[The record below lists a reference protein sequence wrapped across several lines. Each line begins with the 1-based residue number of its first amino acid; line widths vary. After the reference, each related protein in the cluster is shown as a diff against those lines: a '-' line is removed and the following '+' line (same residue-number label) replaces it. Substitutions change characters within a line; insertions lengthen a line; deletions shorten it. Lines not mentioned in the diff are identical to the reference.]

1 MIKKRI
7 FASILAAIS
16 LFSLMACKKGNGNK
30 EDSTSVSGGNPP
42 QTVITD
48 TTHEFSSEPTAYKLV
63 ENGATEYKILVSEDG
78 KITYAEAIS
87 ELQLFFEEATNI
99 KLAVITSEE
108 VFDSN
113 AKYISLG
120 DNSLLQTADVSID
133 YATLGTQ
140 GYDIQTMGQS
150 IFVCGEKQGVLYGV
164 YELLYQLFGFE
175 TLSNKITYIEKNV
188 KNLSL
193 PKLKIKEVPDI
204 EFRVPVTGTQTNDAD
219 SRRRMRML
227 NSEQVI
233 MAEGGQHNTLRYILK
248 PEYTV
253 DEAGNNVLL
262 HPSWYSEDLTQL
274 CYTARGN
281 AEEYQAML
289 AAAAESVKR
298 IILKYP
304 SQDVIA
310 ISQMDVV
317 SWCECE
323 ACQALE
329 DKYGTDAA
337 SQIYFINDLTDY
349 LDEWLTT
356 EEAVKDRDIQF
367 MIFAYHMVEEA
378 PAVQNEDG
386 TWSPI
391 DETVVLNDNVAVWIA
406 ALYEDYTLSV
416 HHENSYNIRRLL
428 ESWHACTNTYFI
440 WAYNI
445 YFDNYLIP
453 YDSYGAIQ
461 DMVKYFV
468 SHDTRYLWA
477 QGNYNTHQNTGYD
490 DLKSYL
496 FSKLMW
502 NCNLDVNTLISN
514 FFDKV
519 YREASDIMEGTYWAW
534 RLQSAKQIELGRSG
548 SIYASPHA
556 AKFWPQGYLTT
567 QLENMEA
574 AKAAIEHYK
583 ISDPALY
590 QSIYDSIVCE
600 TISPRFLLLENYS
613 NTFSNMSLLEFKAA
627 FKKDANRLGFD
638 RLSEHVTLEDYG
650 N

>member
-7 FASILAAIS
+7 LAVLLASIS
-16 LFSLMACKKGNGNK
+16 LFSLASCKNGN
-30 EDSTSVSGGNPP
+30 DNDGDNSVPGGAVKP
-42 QTVITD
+42 TVTD
-48 TTHEFSSEPTAYKLV
+48 TIHEFSIETTPYSLMK
-63 ENGATEYKILVSEDG
+63 NGATEYKILVSEQG
-78 KITYAEAIS
+78 KITHAEAIS
-87 ELQLFFEEATNI
+87 ELQLFFEEATDI
-99 KLAVITSEE
+99 KLTAVTGEE
-108 VFDSN
+108 AFDNN

-120 DNSLLQTADVSID
+120 DTNFLQTADVSID
-133 YATLGTQ
+133 YKTLGAQ
-140 GYDIQTMGQS
+140 GYEIRTIGQS
-150 IFVCGEKQGVLYGV
+150 VFVCGAKQGVLYGV

-175 TLSNKITYIEKNV
+175 TLSNKVTYIETSV
-188 KNLSL
+188 KDLPL
-193 PKLKIKEVPDI
+193 PKLTIKEVPDI

-219 SRRRMRML
+219 SRHRMRML
-227 NSEQVI
+227 NSEEVI

-253 DEAGNNVLL
+253 DENGNEVLV
-262 HPSWYSEDLTQL
+262 HPSWYSEDVTQL

-281 AEEYQAML
+281 AEEYAAML

-304 SQDVIA
+304 SQNVIA

-317 SWCECE
+317 SWCECD

-329 DKYGTDAA
+329 DKYGTDAV

-391 DETVVLNDNVAVWIA
+391 DESVVLNDNVAVWIA

-416 HHENSYNIRRLL
+416 HHEDSYNIRRLM
-428 ESWHACTNTYFI
+428 ESWHACTNTYVI

-461 DMVKYFV
+461 DMIQYFV
-468 SHDTRYLWA
+468 LHDTRYLWA

-519 YREASDIMEGTYWAW
+519 YREAADIMEGTYWAW
-534 RLQSAKQIELGRSG
+534 RLQSAKQIALGRSG

-556 AKFWPQGYLTT
+556 AKFWPQGYLTS
-567 QLENMEA
+567 QLDNMEA

-583 ISDPALY
+583 ISDPKLY
-590 QSIYDSIVCE
+590 QAIYDSIVCE

-613 NTFSNMSLLEFKAA
+613 NTFSNLSMLDFKTA
-627 FKKDANRLGFD
+627 FKKDVNQLGFD
-638 RLSEHVTLEDYG
+638 RLSEHVTLENYG
-650 N
+650 D

>member
-7 FASILAAIS
+7 LAVLLASIS
-16 LFSLMACKKGNGNK
+16 LFSLASCKNGN
-30 EDSTSVSGGNPP
+30 DNDGDNSVPGGAVKP
-42 QTVITD
+42 TVTD
-48 TTHEFSSEPTAYKLV
+48 TIHEFSIETTPYSLV
-63 ENGATEYKILVSEDG
+63 KNGATEYKILVSEQG
-78 KITYAEAIS
+78 KITHAEAIS
-87 ELQLFFEEATNI
+87 ELQLFFEEATDI
-99 KLAVITSEE
+99 KLTAVTGEE
-108 VFDSN
+108 AFNNN

-120 DNSLLQTADVSID
+120 DTNFLQTADVSID
-133 YATLGTQ
+133 YKTLGTQ
-140 GYDIQTMGQS
+140 GYEIRTIGQS
-150 IFVCGEKQGVLYGV
+150 VFVCGAKQGVLYGV

-175 TLSNKITYIEKNV
+175 TLSNKVTYIETSV
-188 KNLSL
+188 KDLPL
-193 PKLKIKEVPDI
+193 PKLTIKEVPDI

-219 SRRRMRML
+219 SRHRMRML
-227 NSEQVI
+227 NSEEVI

-253 DEAGNNVLL
+253 DENGNEVLL
-262 HPSWYSEDLTQL
+262 HPSWYSDDVTQL

-281 AEEYQAML
+281 AEEYAAML

-304 SQDVIA
+304 SQNVIA

-317 SWCECE
+317 SWCECD

-329 DKYGTDAA
+329 DKYGTDAV

-391 DETVVLNDNVAVWIA
+391 DESVVLNDNVAVWIA

-416 HHENSYNIRRLL
+416 HHEDSYNIRRLM

-461 DMVKYFV
+461 DMIQYFV
-468 SHDTRYLWA
+468 LHDTRYLWA

-519 YREASDIMEGTYWAW
+519 YREAADIMEGTYWAW
-534 RLQSAKQIELGRSG
+534 RLQSAKQIALGRSG

-556 AKFWPQGYLTT
+556 AKFWPQGYLTS
-567 QLENMEA
+567 QLDNMEA

-583 ISDPALY
+583 ISNPKLY
-590 QSIYDSIVCE
+590 QAIYDSIVCE

-613 NTFSNMSLLEFKAA
+613 NTFSNLSMLDFKTA
-627 FKKDANRLGFD
+627 FKKDVNLLGFD
-638 RLSEHVTLEDYG
+638 RLSEHVTLENYG
-650 N
+650 D

>member
-7 FASILAAIS
+7 LAGALAAIS
-16 LFSLMACKKGNGNK
+16 LFSLVSCKKEPENDN
-30 EDSTSVSGGNPP
+30 TSLPGGTPP
-42 QTVITD
+42 ITVETD
-48 TTHEFSSEPTAYKLV
+48 TVHEFFIGTTAYSLIK
-63 ENGATEYKILVSEDG
+63 NGTTEYKILVSEEG
-78 KITYAEAIS
+78 KVTYAEAIS
-87 ELQLFFEEATNI
+87 ELQLFFEEATGI
-99 KLAVITSEE
+99 RLAVVTSTEA
-108 VFDSN
+108 FNSN

-120 DNSLLQTADVSID
+120 NTNAVQTANISID
-133 YATLGTQ
+133 YKTLGTQ
-140 GYDIQTMGQS
+140 GYEIQTVGQS
-150 IFVCGEKQGVLYGV
+150 IFVCGAKQGVLYGV
-164 YELLYQLFGFE
+164 YELLYQLFDFE
-175 TLSNKITYIEKNV
+175 TLTNKITYIEKNV
-188 KNLSL
+188 KNLPL
-193 PKLKIKEVPDI
+193 PQLKIKEVPDI
-204 EFRVPVTGTQTNDAD
+204 EFRVPVMGTQTNDAD

-227 NSEQVI
+227 NSEEVI
-233 MAEGGQHNTLRYILK
+233 MPEGGQHNTLRYILK
-248 PEYTV
+248 PEYTK
-253 DEAGNNVLL
+253 DEKGNDVLV
-262 HPSWYSEDLTQL
+262 HPEWYSENLTQL
-274 CYTARGN
+274 CYTARGDADKY
-281 AEEYQAML
+281 AEMI

-310 ISQMDVV
+310 IAQMDVE
-317 SWCECE
+317 SWCECH
-323 ACQALE
+323 ACQSLQ
-329 DKYGTDAA
+329 DKYGTDSV

-349 LDEWLTT
+349 LEEWLTT
-356 EEAVKDRDIQF
+356 EEEVKDRDIQF
-367 MIFAYHMVEEA
+367 MIFAYHMVEKA

-391 DETVVLNDNVAVWIA
+391 DKTVVLNDNVAVWIA

-416 HHENSYNIRRLL
+416 HHEDSVNIRRLM
-428 ESWHACTNTYFI
+428 ESWHACTDTYFV

-461 DMVKYFV
+461 DMIRYFV

-534 RLQSAKQIELGRSG
+534 RLQSAKQIALGRSG
-548 SIYASPHA
+548 SIYASPSD

-567 QLENMEA
+567 QLESMER
-574 AKAAIEHYK
+574 AKDAIEHYK
-583 ISDPALY
+583 ISDPTLY
-590 QSIYDSIVCE
+590 QAIYDSIVCE

-613 NTFSNMSLLEFKAA
+613 DKFSDKALAEFKAA
-627 FKKDANRLGFD
+627 FRKDVNRLGFD
-638 RLSEHVTLEDYG
+638 RLSEHVTLDDYA

>member
-1 MIKKRI
+1 MMKKRI
-7 FASILAAIS
+7 LAVLLASISLIS
-16 LFSLMACKKGNGNK
+16 LFGCKNNNKGNNS
-30 EDSTSVSGGNPP
+30 EPSGVVKP
-42 QTVITD
+42 TVTD
-48 TTHEFSSEPTAYKLV
+48 TIHEFSMETTPYSLV
-63 ENGATEYKILVSEDG
+63 KNGATEYKILVSEKG
-78 KITYAEAIS
+78 KITHAEAIS
-87 ELQLFFEEATNI
+87 ELQLFFEEATDI
-99 KLAVITSEE
+99 KLTAVTGENT
-108 VFDSN
+108 FDSN

-120 DNSLLQTADVSID
+120 DTNFLQTADVSID
-133 YATLGTQ
+133 YATLGSQ
-140 GYDIQTMGQS
+140 GYEIHTVGQS
-150 IFVCGEKQGVLYGV
+150 IVVCGAKQGVLYGV
-164 YELLYQLFGFE
+164 YELLYQLFDFE
-175 TLSNKITYIEKNV
+175 TLSNKITYIETSV
-188 KNLSL
+188 KDVPL
-193 PKLKIKEVPDI
+193 PKFTIKEVPDI
-204 EFRVPVTGTQTNDAD
+204 EFRIPVTGTQTNDAD

-227 NSEQVI
+227 NSQEVI

-248 PEYTV
+248 PEYMV
-253 DEAGNNVLL
+253 DEAGNEVLV
-262 HPSWYSEDLTQL
+262 HPSWYSEDVTQL

-281 AEEYQAML
+281 AEEYAAML

-317 SWCECE
+317 SWCECD

-329 DKYGTDAA
+329 DKYGTDAV

-391 DETVVLNDNVAVWIA
+391 DESVVLNDNVAVWIA

-416 HHENSYNIRRLL
+416 HHEDSYNIRRLM

-461 DMVKYFV
+461 DMIQYFV
-468 SHDTRYLWA
+468 LHDTRYLWA

-502 NCNLDVNTLISN
+502 NCNLDVNTLTSN
-514 FFDKV
+514 FFHKV
-519 YREASDIMEGTYWAW
+519 YREAADIMEGTYWAW
-534 RLQSAKQIELGRSG
+534 RMQSAKQIALGRSG
-548 SIYASPHA
+548 SIYASPAA

-567 QLENMEA
+567 QLDNMEA
-574 AKAAIEHYK
+574 AKTAIEHYK
-583 ISDPALY
+583 ISNPELY
-590 QSIYDSIVCE
+590 QAIYDSIVCE

-613 NTFSNMSLLEFKAA
+613 NTFSNMSFVDFKSA
-627 FKKDANRLGFD
+627 FKKDVNRLGFD

>member
-30 EDSTSVSGGNPP
+30 EDSTSVPGGNPP

-99 KLAVITSEE
+99 KLAVVTSEE

-188 KNLSL
+188 KNVSL

-253 DEAGNNVLL
+253 DEAGNEVLV

-281 AEEYQAML
+281 AEEYNAML

-468 SHDTRYLWA
+468 SHGTRYLWA
-477 QGNYNTHQNTGYD
+477 
-490 DLKSYL
+490 
-496 FSKLMW
+496 
-502 NCNLDVNTLISN
+502 
-514 FFDKV
+514 
-519 YREASDIMEGTYWAW
+519 
-534 RLQSAKQIELGRSG
+534 
-548 SIYASPHA
+548 
-556 AKFWPQGYLTT
+556 
-567 QLENMEA
+567 
-574 AKAAIEHYK
+574 
-583 ISDPALY
+583 
-590 QSIYDSIVCE
+590 
-600 TISPRFLLLENYS
+600 
-613 NTFSNMSLLEFKAA
+613 
-627 FKKDANRLGFD
+627 
-638 RLSEHVTLEDYG
+638 
-650 N
+650 